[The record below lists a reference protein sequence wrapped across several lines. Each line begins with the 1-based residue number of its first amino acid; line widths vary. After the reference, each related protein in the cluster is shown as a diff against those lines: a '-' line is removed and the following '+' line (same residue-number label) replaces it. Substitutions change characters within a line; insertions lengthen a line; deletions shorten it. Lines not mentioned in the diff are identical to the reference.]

1 MKLCDVL
8 KDVSIKKHYGDMDR
22 EIRGISYDSRHTGP
36 GHVFVAIKGY
46 TLNGHDFVEDAVKRG
61 AVAIVIEEDPVK
73 YTERFHDI
81 SIVGVPDTRLALARM
96 ACAFYRHPCDRLNMI
111 GITGTNG
118 KTTTTFLTRAILR
131 AGGLNTGLIGTISY
145 ILGERTLDASNTT
158 PESLDLQRYLSE
170 MYDSGMTHV
179 VMEVSSHA
187 LTLKRIEGCRFRIAG
202 FTNFSQDHLDF
213 HRTMDEYFE
222 AKCRI
227 FSYLDSDGVA
237 VMNVDDERIRDLS
250 RRLDCEVITCGLT
263 KDAMIRAHDID
274 LSTRDY
280 GLEFSVRTPSA
291 HFRVRSRLIGRF
303 NIYNILISIG
313 IAHALGLDEESI
325 VRGIEETGPVDGRF
339 EVINEGQ
346 DFLCIV
352 DYAHTPD
359 ALKVLLDSVR
369 EITQGR
375 IITVFGCGGD
385 RDRTKRPLMGRV
397 ASERSDMVVLTSD
410 NPRSEDPLQIIRDIE
425 KGIEGNN
432 YIIRVD
438 REEAIREAVRMAKR
452 GDSVVVAGKG
462 HERYQEIKGR
472 RYGFSDRDVV
482 RRVLRD

>member
-1 MKLCDVL
+1 LL
-8 KDVSIKKHYGDMDR
+8 KDVSIRSQYGDMDR
-22 EIRGISYDSRHTGP
+22 EVKGISYDSRQTNS
-36 GHVFVAIKGY
+36 GHVFVAIRGY
-46 TLNGHDFVEDAVKRG
+46 TLDGHDFIEDAVKRG
-61 AVAIVIEEDPVK
+61 AGAIVIEQDPMK
-73 YTERFHDI
+73 YTERFQDI
-81 SIVGVPDTRLALARM
+81 SIVSVPDTRLALARM
-96 ACAFYRHPCDRLNMI
+96 ACAFYDHPCERLNMI

-118 KTTTTFLTRAILR
+118 KTTTTFLTRSILR
-131 AGGLNTGLIGTISY
+131 AGGLDTGLIGTISY
-145 ILGERTLDASNTT
+145 ILGERVLNASNTT
-158 PESLDLQRYLSE
+158 PESLDLQRYLRE
-170 MYDSGMTHV
+170 MHDSGITHV

-187 LTLKRIEGCRFRIAG
+187 LTLKRIEGCKFRVAG
-202 FTNFSQDHLDF
+202 FTSFSQDHLDF

-227 FSYLDSDGVA
+227 FSYLGSDGVA
-237 VMNVDDERIRDLS
+237 VLNVDDERIRDLS
-250 RRLDCEVITCGLT
+250 RRLDCEVITCGLG
-263 KDAMIRAHDID
+263 KDAMIHAHDID
-274 LSTRDY
+274 LKARDY

-291 HFRVRSRLIGRF
+291 RFRVRSRLLGRF

-313 IAHALGLDEESI
+313 IAHALGLNEETI
-325 VRGIEETGPVDGRF
+325 VRGIEEAEPVDGRF
-339 EVINEGQ
+339 EMIDGGQ

-359 ALKVLLDSVR
+359 ALKRLLESVR

-397 ASERSDMVVLTSD
+397 ASEESDMVVLTSD

-425 KGIEGNN
+425 KGIRGNN

-472 RYGFSDRDVV
+472 RYEFSDRDVV
-482 RRVLRD
+482 RRALRELVN